1 MRATDCVALQQGRST
16 VRFRL
21 RVKAGGRADRLV
33 GPFDGG
39 LKLEVRAAPERG
51 RANASVIRLIADS
64 LGVSRTGVDIVA
76 GHTSQD
82 KVVEIRGASADEVSR
97 RLEAIGVRAKKM
109 LP

>member
-1 MRATDCVALQQGRST
+1 MADRITLHVRGST
-16 VRFRL
+16 VRLRL

-33 GPFDGG
+33 GPYDGA

-51 RANASVIRLIADS
+51 RANAAVVRLVAES
-64 LGVSRTGVDIVA
+64 LSVSRAEVEIVA

-82 KVVEIRGASADEVSR
+82 KVVEIRGASADEVAR
-97 RLEAIGVRAKKM
+97 RLEAVGVPAEKM